1 MALRKKTILDPLW
14 ITKGSYLDP
23 EYFNYVLL
31 AASQKY
37 RVDLEEGPLE
47 NFYEIFFHSLNL
59 NNLAI
64 DGDLFDFK
72 MHPIFKDERIQKISR
87 DLKQIF
93 TKKEEVVE
101 IFRNANYV
109 FLNLI
114 MEYME
119 VQMDLLDEMNFF
131 YLNDRLHE
139 EPETYIVINQLNSRK
154 YSIWKLKQDKTR
166 DFGYSFK
173 KIKSI
178 TIKEIKENALR
189 EEIDE
194 LGDTQLDDMVET
206 KNVLFVILDGP
217 SERISANVIK
227 DVILLNRGIAKGIN
241 FEPTIISE
249 LYGLFAAE
257 RLMPFTLNQWID

>member
-1 MALRKKTILDPLW
+1 LKKKPILDPLW

-37 RVDLEEGPLE
+37 RVDFEEGQLDY
-47 NFYEIFFHSLNL
+47 FYEIFFHSLNL

-64 DGDLFDFK
+64 DGRLFDFK
-72 MHPIFKDERIQKISR
+72 LHPIFKSERIHKITT
-87 DLKQIF
+87 DLKQIY

-109 FLNLI
+109 FLNII

-119 VQMDLLDEMNFF
+119 VQMDVLEKIEFF
-131 YLNDRLHE
+131 YLNEMIHE
-139 EPETYIVINQLNSRK
+139 QSEIFLVINRLGNKK
-154 YSIWKLKQDKTR
+154 YNIWKISSDLNR

-189 EEIDE
+189 EELDK
-194 LGDTQLDDMVET
+194 LDDPELENMIES
-206 KNVLFVILDGP
+206 KNVLFTVLDGP
-217 SERISANVIK
+217 SEKISANIIK
-227 DVILLNRGIAKGIN
+227 DIILLNKGVAKGMN
-241 FEPTIISE
+241 FEPSIIE
-249 LYGLFAAE
+249 EFYGLLMSE

>member
-1 MALRKKTILDPLW
+1 MKKKTILDPLW

-23 EYFNYVLL
+23 EYFNYILL
-31 AASQKY
+31 AASQRY
-37 RVDLEEGPLE
+37 RVDLEEGSLE

-72 MHPIFKDERIQKISR
+72 MHPIFRDERIQRITK

-109 FLNLI
+109 FLSLI

-119 VQMDLLDEMNFF
+119 VQMDLIDEMNFF
-131 YLNDRLHE
+131 YLNERIHE
-139 EPETYIVINQLNSRK
+139 QDEVYIVINRVGNRK
-154 YSIWKLKQDKTR
+154 YSIWKLSLDKTR

-173 KIKSI
+173 RVKSI

-189 EEIDE
+189 EEIDA
-194 LGDTQLDDMVET
+194 LDDPQLDGMIET

-217 SERISANVIK
+217 SERISANIIK
-227 DVILLNRGIAKGIN
+227 DIVMLNKGIAKGIN
-241 FEPTIISE
+241 FESTIIDE

-257 RLMPFTLNQWID
+257 RLMPFTLNQWMD

>member
-1 MALRKKTILDPLW
+1 MKKKPILDSLW

-31 AASQKY
+31 AASKKY
-37 RVDLEEGPLE
+37 RVDLEEGSLDH
-47 NFYEIFFHSLNL
+47 FYEIFFHSLNL

-64 DGDLFDFK
+64 DGRLFDFK
-72 MHPIFKDERIQKISR
+72 LHPIFKSERIQTIAS
-87 DLKQIF
+87 DLKQIY

-119 VQMDLLDEMNFF
+119 VQMDILEKIEFF
-131 YLNDRLHE
+131 YINEMIHE
-139 EPETYIVINQLNSRK
+139 QAEIFLVINRVGNKK
-154 YSIWKLKQDKTR
+154 YGIWKMSADSNR

-173 KIKSI
+173 KVKSI
-178 TIKEIKENALR
+178 TISEIKENALR
-189 EEIDE
+189 EELDKVEDPE
-194 LGDTQLDDMVET
+194 LENMIES
-206 KNVLFVILDGP
+206 KNVLFTVLDGP
-217 SERISANVIK
+217 PEKISANIIK
-227 DVILLNRGIAKGIN
+227 DIILLNKGVAKGIS
-241 FEPTIISE
+241 FEPSIIE
-249 LYGLFAAE
+249 EFYGLFMTE